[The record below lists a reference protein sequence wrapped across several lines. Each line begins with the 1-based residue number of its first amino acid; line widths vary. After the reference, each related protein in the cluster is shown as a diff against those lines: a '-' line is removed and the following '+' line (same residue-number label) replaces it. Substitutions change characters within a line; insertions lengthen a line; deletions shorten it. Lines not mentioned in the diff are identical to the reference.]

1 MDWSQIFSQE
11 NGVLLPLWGILTH
24 LFGAILIGIIG
35 FFLSKA
41 FGKAAK
47 HVVHSLEL
55 KKQFRKAGISF
66 NPETMAE
73 NVVKY
78 LGFLGTFIVALN
90 YLGITPVIL
99 NIIFIGVIIVI
110 ILTLFLT
117 LKDFVP
123 NIIAGIHLIAIN
135 KLKKGDSIKVKDV
148 SGKVMEI
155 SLTETT
161 LLSKA
166 GNKIIIPNSTIM
178 KEQITITPKG
188 KRN

>member
-1 MDWSQIFSQE
+1 MDWSQIFSPE
-11 NGVLLPLWGILTH
+11 NGVLLPLWGILIK
-24 LFGAILIGIIG
+24 LFGAIVIGIIG

-41 FGKAAK
+41 LGKAAK
-47 HVVHSLEL
+47 HIVQSLEL
-55 KKQFRKAGISF
+55 RKQFKKAGIRF

-73 NVVKY
+73 NVLKY
-78 LGFLGTFIVALN
+78 LGYLGTFIVALN

-99 NIIFIGVIIVI
+99 NIIFIGVIIII

-148 SGKVMEI
+148 SGKISEI

-161 LLSKA
+161 LLSKS

-188 KRN
+188 RK